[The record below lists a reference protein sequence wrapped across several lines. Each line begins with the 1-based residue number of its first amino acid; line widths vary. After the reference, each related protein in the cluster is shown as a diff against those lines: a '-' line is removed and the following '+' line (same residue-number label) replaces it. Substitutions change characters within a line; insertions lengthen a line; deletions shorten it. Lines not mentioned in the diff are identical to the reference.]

1 MKMSTKPRILLVEDE
16 EPIRTGLT
24 DVFLFNGYEVDAAAD
39 GPTGLE
45 KALAGGHHLVIL
57 DVMLPGVDGFS
68 ICNQIREVDRRLPII
83 MLTART
89 SEEDIVRGLRLG
101 ADDYVAKP
109 FSVRQLLARVEA
121 VLRRSGKFHRDM
133 QAFSVQDLR
142 VYPDRLTGSRRGK
155 EIVFTRREL
164 EMLLYLSLN
173 ENRPVSRPELLRE
186 VWGYKN
192 VDFIETRTVD
202 IHVTKLR
209 RKIEIDPARPE
220 LLITVRGE
228 GYQLQVGK

>member
-1 MKMSTKPRILLVEDE
+1 MAVSTKPRILLVEDE

-24 DVFLFNGYEVDAAAD
+24 DVFVFNGYEVDAAAD
-39 GPTGLE
+39 GTTGLQ

-57 DVMLPGVDGFS
+57 DIMLPGVDGFS
-68 ICNQIREVDRRLPII
+68 ICNQIREVDRHLPII
-83 MLTART
+83 MLTAKA
-89 SEEDIVRGLRLG
+89 SEEDIIKGLRLG

-109 FSVRQLLARVEA
+109 FSLRQLLARVEA

-133 QAFSVQDLR
+133 QAFSIQDLR
-142 VYPDRLTGSRRGK
+142 VYPDRLTGSRRGR

-164 EMLLYLSLN
+164 EMLLYLSRN

-192 VDFIETRTVD
+192 VDFIETRTID

-209 RKIEIDPARPE
+209 RKIEIDPSRPE
-220 LLITVRGE
+220 LLVTVRGE
-228 GYQLQVGK
+228 GYQLQVDK

>member
-1 MKMSTKPRILLVEDE
+1 MAIIWSYSTSCFP
-16 EPIRTGLT
+16 
-24 DVFLFNGYEVDAAAD
+24 
-39 GPTGLE
+39 
-45 KALAGGHHLVIL
+45 
-57 DVMLPGVDGFS
+57 
-68 ICNQIREVDRRLPII
+68 
-83 MLTART
+83 
-89 SEEDIVRGLRLG
+89 G

-109 FSVRQLLARVEA
+109 FSLRQLLARVEA

-220 LLITVRGE
+220 LLVTVRGE
-228 GYQLQVGK
+228 GYQLQVNR

>member
-1 MKMSTKPRILLVEDE
+1 MVEAKPRILLVEDE

-24 DVFLFNGYEVDAAAD
+24 DVFLFNGYQVETAAD
-39 GPTGLE
+39 GTSGLD
-45 KALAGGHHLVIL
+45 KALAGGYHLVIL
-57 DVMLPGVDGFS
+57 DIMLPGVDGFT
-68 ICNQIREVDRRLPII
+68 ICNRLREIDRRLPII
-83 MLTART
+83 MLTAKA
-89 SEEDIVRGLRLG
+89 SEEDIIKGLRLG

-121 VLRRSGKFHRDM
+121 VLRRSGKLHRDM
-133 QAFSVQDLR
+133 QAFSVRDLR
-142 VYPDRLTGSRRGK
+142 IFPDRLTGTRRGK
-155 EIVFTRREL
+155 KIVFTRREL

-202 IHVTKLR
+202 IRVTKLR

-220 LLITVRGE
+220 LLVTVRGE

>member
-1 MKMSTKPRILLVEDE
+1 MGLRNQPLKPDYNVNMVVSTKPRILLVEDE

-39 GPTGLE
+39 GTTGLE

-57 DVMLPGVDGFS
+57 DIMLPGVDGFS
-68 ICNQIREVDRRLPII
+68 ICNQIREVDRGLPII
-83 MLTART
+83 MLTAKA
-89 SEEDIVRGLRLG
+89 SEEDIIKGLRLG

-109 FSVRQLLARVEA
+109 FSLRQLLARVEA

-164 EMLLYLSLN
+164 EMLLL
-173 ENRPVSRPELLRE
+173 PEPE
-186 VWGYKN
+186 
-192 VDFIETRTVD
+192 
-202 IHVTKLR
+202 
-209 RKIEIDPARPE
+209 RKPAGVP
-220 LLITVRGE
+220 TGAAA
-228 GYQLQVGK
+228 